1 MYFKFFYSFSFSIF
15 LSHNFSLPSKFPT
28 LRKNRGNNRGNIG
41 IKTEKRL
48 SWHENRLY
56 GVLFMHNRNLSYI
69 LFHFSILSE
78 DQKLYCNQDLN
89 LYTIAKSPCCGSFAF
104 PCF

>member
-28 LRKNRGNNRGNIG
+28 LRKNRENNRGNIG
-41 IKTEKRL
+41 IKTEQRL

-56 GVLFMHNRNLSYI
+56 GGFIY
-69 LFHFSILSE
+69 
-78 DQKLYCNQDLN
+78 
-89 LYTIAKSPCCGSFAF
+89 A
-104 PCF
+104 